1 MITKLFS
8 NKWLFGLYVTLIIL
22 LVALPLNSSG
32 SLNNITIIT
41 FRGDY
46 FFHALAFMPWAFF
59 KHAFNQKF
67 HIWLFIGLLFASST
81 EAIQYLLPYRA
92 FNVNDLV
99 ANGMGVILG
108 SLLSLFFKQFLF
120 NKS

>member
-1 MITKLFS
+1 MISKVFS

-22 LVALPLNSSG
+22 LVTLPLNSSG

-46 FFHALAFMPWAFF
+46 FFHALAFLPWAFF
-59 KHAFNQKF
+59 RASTHQKR
-67 HIWLFIGLLFASST
+67 INWLIIGILFAALT
-81 EAIQYLLPYRA
+81 EALQYQLPYRA
-92 FNVNDLV
+92 YNVNDLV
-99 ANGMGVILG
+99 ANGMGIILG